1 MKKITFMLSL
11 LMSMGAMTTSAQV
24 LSRTGWIVT
33 TSGECD
39 DNTSGHAAAIIDGK
53 NDTYW
58 HSNWGGGNASGD
70 ATNTLPQFFQLD
82 LGSEQEF
89 QTIGYM
95 PRPGIG
101 DNGVVKG
108 FSLYVSDSPFET
120 VSSSKTAAQVVNG
133 LGTPAMT
140 GTFNYDGETSASLKT
155 ATASSILKGRYVLFV
170 VTDAV
175 STQINETDPS
185 KSKYFASCAEFYL
198 AKGTTIESKTVTYH
212 YKVDGVEYATRSV
225 QCVDVTTA
233 NVPTIDY
240 LANGTITDNAD
251 GSKDVTC
258 TTAYPFVA
266 QATFDANTA
275 HWYSMAVRAGSGNY
289 LLAAKDNGKVG
300 TITKE
305 LLGCPEG
312 IGNEMQWAFV
322 GNLKDGFKLY
332 NKANNKQV
340 VVKQVSETVNN
351 KTTNYTQLELA
362 ENDGAALKLRKDN
375 NGFGLYATEGNCFN
389 RFDENRIAEWSGFDD
404 GSTFR
409 IQEPND
415 YILNYAAQYS
425 LYDDN
430 GAPEGAIG
438 ANSYLSVA
446 ENLNAFKAAYTAAS
460 AEGATAEQIKALVA
474 ENEKIASATT
484 TTMEIGKY
492 YRLYNKQHHKYACLN
507 DNPAQVTSKLIGTD
521 NSKGASSVFY
531 IENAE
536 AGRYRIKVE
545 DLTLGKAKLKNA
557 NPAYGGANIELGD
570 DNYGSK
576 GSYVISHVGKTFLFF
591 DKATGSDYSYI
602 HAGES
607 GKCMV
612 GWEANNPASQWY
624 VVPATDV
631 EIDMT
636 AQGDKKYASAY
647 LPFGVS
653 NVAGATAYTG
663 ALNAEKNAIDMTAT
677 TAVPANTGFVLVG
690 TEDKATLTI
699 GEAAAIEG
707 NALIG
712 TNTGIAFAEATP
724 KANYLVFGVNADK
737 VGFYT
742 PGNVTAIPANKAYIN
757 ASALSVSAIALNFGN
772 TVTGINAATINNG
785 ENNAP
790 IYDLSGRRVWAPVK
804 GGLYIQNGKKLVK

>member
-24 LSRTGWIVT
+24 LPRAGWTIT
-33 TSGECD
+33 TSSECD
-39 DNTSGHAAAIIDGK
+39 DSDYGHAAAIIDG
-53 NDTYW
+53 NNNSFW
-58 HSNWGGGNASGD
+58 HSNWGGSNASGD
-70 ATNTLPQFFQLD
+70 TSKRMPQFFQVD

-95 PRPGIG
+95 PRTQL
-101 DNGVVKG
+101 DANGVVKG
-108 FSLYVSDSPFET
+108 YKLYVSNSPFET
-120 VSSSKTAAQVVNG
+120 VSGSKTAAQIVSA
-133 LGTPAMT
+133 LGEPAMK
-140 GTFNYDGETSASLKT
+140 GTFSYDGETSASLKT
-155 ATASSILKGRYVLFV
+155 ATAPSVLKGRYVLFV

-175 STQINETDPS
+175 TKEAPNC
-185 KSKYFASCAEFYL
+185 FATCAEFYL
-198 AKGTTIESKTVTYH
+198 AKGSTIESKTMTYH
-212 YKVDGVEYATRSV
+212 YKVDDVEYATRSV
-225 QCVDVTTA
+225 QYVDASTA
-233 NVPTIDY
+233 AVPTIDY
-240 LANGTITDNAD
+240 LTNGTITDNAD
-251 GSKDVTC
+251 GSKDVAC
-258 TTAYPFVA
+258 TTTYPFVA
-266 QATFDANTA
+266 QTTFDANTA
-275 HWYSMAVRAGSGNY
+275 HWYSMAVRANDGNH

-300 TITKE
+300 TITKGT
-305 LLGCPEG
+305 LPDGCPKG
-312 IGNEMQWAFV
+312 IADEMQWAFV

-332 NKANNKQV
+332 NKANNKQI
-340 VVKQVSETVNN
+340 VVKQVTETKNGE
-351 KTTNYTQLELA
+351 TTTYTQLELA
-362 ENDGAALKLRKDN
+362 DNEGAALKLRKDN

-389 RFDENRIAEWSGFDD
+389 RYDQDRIAEWSGFDD

-415 YILNYAAQYS
+415 YVLQYAARFA
-425 LYDDN
+425 LVDDSD
-430 GAPEGAIG
+430 APEGAIG

-446 ENLNAFKAAYTAAS
+446 KNSNAFKAAYTAAS
-460 AEGATAEQIKALVA
+460 AEGATAEQIKALAA
-474 ENEKIASATT
+474 ENGKVAAATT

-492 YRLYNKQHHKYACLN
+492 YRLYNKAHKKYVCLN
-507 DNPAQVTSKLIGTD
+507 DNPAQVTSKLIGTV
-521 NSKGASSVFY
+521 NGKGASSVFY

-536 AGRYRIKVE
+536 TGRYRIKVG
-545 DLTLGKAKLKNA
+545 DLTLGKASKSN
-557 NPAYGGANIELGD
+557 NIALGD
-570 DNYGSK
+570 NNYGNK
-576 GSYVISHVGKTFLFF
+576 GSYVISHAGKIFWFF
-591 DKATGSDYSYI
+591 DKATNSNYSYI
-602 HAGES
+602 HAANYGAN
-607 GKCMV
+607 MV
-612 GWEANNPASQWY
+612 GWKAQSDTYASQWY

-647 LPFGVS
+647 LPFDVS

-677 TAVPANTGFVLVG
+677 TSVPANIGFVLVG
-690 TEDKATLTI
+690 TADKATLTI

-707 NALIG
+707 DNALTG
-712 TNTGIAFAEATP
+712 TNIGIAFAEATP

-757 ASALSVSAIALNFGN
+757 ASAITGSAIALNFGN

>member
-24 LSRTGWIVT
+24 LSRTGWTIT
-33 TSGECD
+33 TSSECD
-39 DNTSGHAAAIIDGK
+39 DSGYGHAAAIIDG
-53 NDTYW
+53 NNNSFW
-58 HSNWGGGNASGD
+58 HTNWGGGNASGD
-70 ATNTLPQFFQLD
+70 ATKTLPQFFQVD

-95 PRPGIG
+95 PRTQL
-101 DNGVVKG
+101 DANGVVKG
-108 FSLYVSDSPFET
+108 YKLYVSNSPFET
-120 VSSSKTAAQVVNG
+120 VSGGKTAAQIVSA
-133 LGTPAMT
+133 LGEPAMA
-140 GTFNYDGETSASLKT
+140 GTFSYDGETSASLKT
-155 ATASSILKGRYVLFV
+155 ATATSVLKGRYVLFV

-175 STQINETDPS
+175 NREAD
-185 KSKYFASCAEFYL
+185 KGKYFATCAEFYL
-198 AKGTTIESKTVTYH
+198 AKGSTIESKTMTYH

-225 QCVDVTTA
+225 QYVDASTA
-233 NVPTIDY
+233 AVPTIDY
-240 LANGTITDNAD
+240 LTNGTITDNAD
-251 GSKDVTC
+251 GSKDVAC
-258 TTAYPFVA
+258 TTTYPFVA
-266 QATFDANTA
+266 QTTFDANTA
-275 HWYSMAVRAGSGNY
+275 HWYSMAVRASDGNH

-300 TITKE
+300 TITKGT
-305 LLGCPEG
+305 LPDGCPEG
-312 IGNEMQWAFV
+312 IADEMQWAFV

-332 NKANNKQV
+332 NKANNKQI
-340 VVKQVSETVNN
+340 VVKQVTETKNG
-351 KTTNYTQLELA
+351 KTTTYTQLELA
-362 ENDGAALKLRKDN
+362 DNEGAALKLRKDN

-389 RFDENRIAEWSGFDD
+389 RYDQDRIAQWDGFDD

-415 YILNYAAQYS
+415 YVLQYAARFA
-425 LYDDN
+425 LVDDSN
-430 GAPEGAIG
+430 APEGAIG

-446 ENLNAFKAAYTAAS
+446 ENSNAFNAAYTAAS
-460 AEGATAEQIKALVA
+460 AEGATAEQIKALAA
-474 ENEKIASATT
+474 ENGKVAAATT

-521 NSKGASSVFY
+521 NGKGASSVFY

-536 AGRYRIKVE
+536 AGRYRIKVG
-545 DLTLGKAKLKNA
+545 DLTLGKASQSN
-557 NPAYGGANIELGD
+557 NIALGD
-570 DNYGSK
+570 NNYGNK
-576 GSYVISHVGKTFLFF
+576 GSYVISHAGKIFWFF

-602 HAGES
+602 HAANNGAN
-607 GKCMV
+607 MV
-612 GWEANNPASQWY
+612 GWDAKTSSTASQWY
-624 VVPATDV
+624 VIPATDV

-653 NVAGATAYTG
+653 NVANATAYTG

-677 TAVPANTGFVLVG
+677 TSVPANTGFVLVG
-690 TEDKATLTI
+690 TADKATLTI
-699 GEAAAIEG
+699 GTADAISG
-707 NALIG
+707 TNALTG
-712 TNTGIAFAEATP
+712 TNTGIAFADATP
-724 KANYLVFGVNADK
+724 RANYLVFGVNAGT

-742 PGNVTAIPANKAYIN
+742 PSSSVTAIPANKAYIN
-757 ASALSVSAIALNFGN
+757 ASAVSNGAISLNFGN

>member
-24 LSRTGWIVT
+24 LQRAGWTIT
-33 TSGECD
+33 TSSECD
-39 DNTSGHAAAIIDGK
+39 DSAYGHAAAIIDG
-53 NDTYW
+53 NNNSFW
-58 HSNWGGGNASGD
+58 HSNWGGSNASGD
-70 ATNTLPQFFQLD
+70 TSKRMPQFFQVD

-95 PRPGIG
+95 PRTQL
-101 DNGVVKG
+101 DANGVVKG
-108 FSLYVSDSPFET
+108 YKLYVSNSPFET
-120 VSSSKTAAQVVNG
+120 VSGSKTAAQIVSA
-133 LGTPAMT
+133 LGNPAME
-140 GTFNYDGETSASLKT
+140 GTFSYDGETSASLKT
-155 ATASSILKGRYVLFV
+155 ATAKSALKGRYVLFV

-175 STQINETDPS
+175 TKEAPNC
-185 KSKYFASCAEFYL
+185 FATCAEFYL
-198 AKGTTIESKTVTYH
+198 AKGSTIESKTMTYH

-225 QCVDVTTA
+225 QYVDASTA
-233 NVPTIDY
+233 AVPTIDY
-240 LANGTITDNAD
+240 LTNGTITDNAD
-251 GSKDVTC
+251 ESKDVAC
-258 TTAYPFVA
+258 TTTYPFVA
-266 QATFDANTA
+266 QTTFDANTA
-275 HWYSMAVRAGSGNY
+275 HWYSMAVRANDGNH

-312 IGNEMQWAFV
+312 IGDEMQWAFV
-322 GNLKDGFKLY
+322 GNLKNGFKLY
-332 NKANNKQV
+332 NKANNKQI
-340 VVKQVSETVNN
+340 VVKQVTETVNN
-351 KTTNYTQLELA
+351 KKTTYTQFDLA
-362 ENDGAALKLRKDN
+362 DNEGAELKLRKDN

-389 RFDENRIAEWSGFDD
+389 RFDQDRIAEWSGFDD

-425 LYDDN
+425 NYDDN
-430 GAPEGAIG
+430 DAPEGAIG

-446 ENLNAFKAAYTAAS
+446 ENLNAFKTAYAAAS
-460 AEGATAEQIKALVA
+460 AESATVEQIKALA
-474 ENEKIASATT
+474 DENSKIATATT
-484 TTMEIGKY
+484 TTMEVGKY

-521 NSKGASSVFY
+521 NGKGASSVFY

-545 DLTLGKAKLKNA
+545 NLTLGKAKLKDGGA
-557 NPAYGGANIELGD
+557 GANIELGD

-612 GWEANNPASQWY
+612 GWNAAAPASQWY

-757 ASALSVSAIALNFGN
+757 ASALSTEAIALNFGN

>member
-24 LSRTGWIVT
+24 LSRAGWSVT
-33 TSGECD
+33 VSGEQPHD
-39 DNTSGHAAAIIDGK
+39 GGGKAALIDGD
-53 NDTYW
+53 NSTFW
-58 HSNWGGGNASGD
+58 HSRYDANRGSGD
-70 ATNTLPQFFQLD
+70 VTKTLPQFFVID
-82 LGSEQEF
+82 LGKETAF
-89 QTIGYM
+89 KTIGYM
-95 PRPGIG
+95 PRPGG
-101 DNGVVKG
+101 GNGRVTAFK
-108 FSLYVSDSPFET
+108 LYVSNTEFES
-120 VSSSKTAAQVVNG
+120 VSNDKSAASIVNALSG
-133 LGTPAMT
+133 NPAMT
-140 GTFNYDGETSASLKT
+140 GTFSYDGDNGQVLKT
-155 ATASSILKGRYVLFV
+155 ATSDTELRGRYVMFV
-170 VTDAV
+170 ITGATTDGVAV
-175 STQINETDPS
+175 
-185 KSKYFASCAEFYL
+185 ASCAEFYL
-198 AKGTTIESKTVTYH
+198 SKDESIATKSITYH
-212 YKVDGVEYATRSV
+212 YKVGGVEYATRTISV
-225 QCVDVTTA
+225 VDESTA
-233 NVPTIDY
+233 ITPTVDY

-251 GSKDVTC
+251 GSKDVAC
-258 TTAYPFVA
+258 TTTYPFVA
-266 QATFDANTA
+266 QTTFDANTA
-275 HWYSMAVRAGSGNY
+275 HWYSMAVRASDGNH

-300 TITKE
+300 TITKGT
-305 LLGCPEG
+305 LPDGCPEG
-312 IGNEMQWAFV
+312 IADEMQWAFV
-322 GNLKDGFKLY
+322 GNLKDGFNLY
-332 NKANNKQV
+332 NKANNKQI
-340 VVKQVSETVNN
+340 VVKQVTETNSDGT
-351 KTTNYTQLELA
+351 KTNYTQLELA
-362 ENDGAALKLRKDN
+362 DNEGAALKLRKDN

-389 RFDENRIAEWSGFDD
+389 RYNQDRIAQWDGFDD

-415 YILNYAAQYS
+415 YVLQYAARFA
-425 LYDDN
+425 LVDDSD
-430 GAPEGAIG
+430 APEGAIG

-446 ENLNAFKAAYTAAS
+446 ENSNAFKAAYTAAS
-460 AEGATAEQIKALVA
+460 AEGATAEQIKALAA
-474 ENEKIASATT
+474 ENGKVAAATT

-507 DNPAQVTSKLIGTD
+507 DNPAQVTSKLIGTV
-521 NSKGASSVFY
+521 NGKGASSVFY

-536 AGRYRIKVE
+536 TGRYRIKVG
-545 DLTLGKAKLKNA
+545 DLTLGKASKSN
-557 NPAYGGANIELGD
+557 NIALGD
-570 DNYGSK
+570 NNYGNK
-576 GSYVISHVGKTFLFF
+576 GSYVISHAGKIFWFF

-602 HAGES
+602 HAANNGAN
-607 GKCMV
+607 MV
-612 GWEANNPASQWY
+612 GWDAKTSSTASQWY
-624 VVPATDV
+624 VIPATDV

-677 TAVPANTGFVLVG
+677 TSVPANNGFVLVG
-690 TEDKATLTI
+690 TENKATLTI
-699 GEAAAIEG
+699 GTADAIEG
-707 NALIG
+707 NALTG

-757 ASALSVSAIALNFGN
+757 ASALSASAIALNFGN

>member
-24 LSRTGWIVT
+24 LQRAGWTVT

-39 DNTSGHAAAIIDGK
+39 DSNAGHAAAIIDGK

-58 HSNWGGGNASGD
+58 HSNWGNTNGSGD
-70 ATNTLPQFFQLD
+70 TSKKLPQFFQLD
-82 LGSEQEF
+82 LGSAQDF

-95 PRPGIG
+95 PRKNVK

-108 FSLYVSDSPFET
+108 YKLYVSDSPFET
-120 VSSSKTAAQVVNG
+120 VGNGKTAAQIVSA
-133 LGTPAMT
+133 LGDPAME
-140 GTFNYDGETSASLKT
+140 GTFSYEGENTASLKT
-155 ATASSILKGRYVLFV
+155 ATAISVLRGRYVLFV

-175 STQINETDPS
+175 ATTNDH
-185 KSKYFASCAEFYL
+185 YASCAEFYL
-198 AKGTTIESKTVTYH
+198 AKGTTIEPKTMTYH
-212 YKVDGVEYATRSV
+212 YKVDGVEYATRTI
-225 QCVDVTTA
+225 QYVDASTA
-233 NVPTIDY
+233 PSVPTVDY

-251 GSKDVTC
+251 GSKDVAC

-266 QATFDANTA
+266 QTTFDANTA
-275 HWYSMAVRAGSGNY
+275 HWYSMAVRANDGNH

-322 GNLKDGFKLY
+322 GNLKDGFTLY
-332 NKANNKQV
+332 NKANNKQI
-340 VVKQVSETVNN
+340 VVKQVTETVNN
-351 KTTNYTQLELA
+351 KETTYTQFDLA
-362 ENDGAALKLRKDN
+362 DNEGAALKLRKDN
-375 NGFGLYATEGNCFN
+375 NGFGLYATEGYCFN
-389 RFDENRIAEWSGFDD
+389 RFDQDRIAQWEGFDD

-415 YILNYAAQYS
+415 YVLNYAAQYS

-438 ANSYLSVA
+438 ANSYLNVA
-446 ENLNAFKAAYTAAS
+446 ENLNAFKAAYTAAK
-460 AEGATAEQIKALVA
+460 AGATTETLNALAAQNKKVEEGLGETIQA
-474 ENEKIASATT
+474 
-484 TTMEIGKY
+484 GKY
-492 YRLYNKQHHKYACLN
+492 YRLVNAASKKTLYFDASGVMKSA
-507 DNPAQVTSKLIGTD
+507 DNVSKSATSVVK
-521 NSKGASSVFY
+521 F
-531 IENAE
+531 ENAE
-536 AGRYRIKVE
+536 TGRFRMKLEGKTFGKRVGNNQAI
-545 DLTLGKAKLKNA
+545 TLEA
-557 NPAYGGANIELGD
+557 
-570 DNYGSK
+570 DNSGNK
-576 GSYVISHVGKTFLFF
+576 GSYKVVQVGTHFAFYDMVSNVSDRSYLHCNGSAANTLFAW
-591 DKATGSDYSYI
+591 D
-602 HAGES
+602 AGDINS
-607 GKCMV
+607 
-612 GWEANNPASQWY
+612 PSRWY
-624 VVPATDV
+624 VIPATDV

-647 LPFGVS
+647 LPFAVS

-663 ALNAEKNAIDMTAT
+663 ALNAEKNTIDMTAT
-677 TAVPANTGFVLVG
+677 TSVPANTGFVLVG

-707 NALIG
+707 NALTG

-757 ASALSVSAIALNFGN
+757 ASAITGSAIALNFGN

>member
-24 LSRTGWIVT
+24 LSRTGWTVT

-39 DNTSGHAAAIIDGK
+39 DSNTGHAAAIIDGK

-58 HSNWGGGNASGD
+58 HSNWGNTNGSGD
-70 ATNTLPQFFQLD
+70 TSKKLPQFFQLD
-82 LGSEQEF
+82 LGSAQEF

-95 PRPGIG
+95 PRKNVK

-108 FSLYVSDSPFET
+108 YKLYVSDSPFET
-120 VSSSKTAAQVVNG
+120 VGNGKTAAQIVSA
-133 LGTPAMT
+133 LGDPAMA
-140 GTFNYDGETSASLKT
+140 GTFSYEGENTASLKT
-155 ATASSILKGRYVLFV
+155 ATAKSVLRGRYVLFV

-175 STQINETDPS
+175 ATTSDH
-185 KSKYFASCAEFYL
+185 YASCAEFYL
-198 AKGTTIESKTVTYH
+198 AKGTTIESKTMTYH
-212 YKVDGVEYATRSV
+212 YKVNGVEYATRTISYF
-225 QCVDVTTA
+225 DASTA
-233 NVPTIDY
+233 PSVPTVDY
-240 LANGTITDNAD
+240 LANGAMTKTDDSNY
-251 GSKDVTC
+251 DVAC

-266 QATFDANTA
+266 QTTFDANTA
-275 HWYSMAVRAGSGNY
+275 HWYSMAVRANDGNH

-322 GNLKDGFKLY
+322 GNLKDGFTLY
-332 NKANNKQV
+332 NKANNKQI
-340 VVKQVSETVNN
+340 VVKQVTETVNN
-351 KTTNYTQLELA
+351 KETTYTQFDLA
-362 ENDGAALKLRKDN
+362 DNEGAALKLRKDN
-375 NGFGLYATEGNCFN
+375 NGFGLYATEGYCFN
-389 RFDENRIAEWSGFDD
+389 RFDQDRIAQWEGFDD

-409 IQEPND
+409 IQEPKD
-415 YILNYAAQYS
+415 YVLNYAAQYS
-425 LYDDN
+425 IYDDN

-446 ENLNAFKAAYTAAS
+446 ENLNAFKAAYAA
-460 AEGATAEQIKALVA
+460 AKAGATTETLNALAAQNKKVEEGLGETIQA
-474 ENEKIASATT
+474 
-484 TTMEIGKY
+484 GKY
-492 YRLYNKQHHKYACLN
+492 YRLVNAASKKTLYFDASGVMKSSDNVSKSATSVVKFDNAETGRFRMKLEGKTFGKRKGN
-507 DNPAQVTSKLIGTD
+507 DTAITLEAD
-521 NSKGASSVFY
+521 NS
-531 IENAE
+531 
-536 AGRYRIKVE
+536 
-545 DLTLGKAKLKNA
+545 
-557 NPAYGGANIELGD
+557 GD
-570 DNYGSK
+570 K
-576 GSYVISHVGKTFLFF
+576 GSYKVVQVGTHFAFYDMVSNVSNRSYLHCNASAANTLFTWDAGDINSASRWFVI
-591 DKATGSDYSYI
+591 
-602 HAGES
+602 
-607 GKCMV
+607 
-612 GWEANNPASQWY
+612 
-624 VVPATDV
+624 PATDV

-699 GEAAAIEG
+699 GEATAIAGE
-707 NALIG
+707 NVLIG

-757 ASALSVSAIALNFGN
+757 ASALSTEAIALNFGN

-804 GGLYIQNGKKLVK
+804 GGLYIQNGKKFVK